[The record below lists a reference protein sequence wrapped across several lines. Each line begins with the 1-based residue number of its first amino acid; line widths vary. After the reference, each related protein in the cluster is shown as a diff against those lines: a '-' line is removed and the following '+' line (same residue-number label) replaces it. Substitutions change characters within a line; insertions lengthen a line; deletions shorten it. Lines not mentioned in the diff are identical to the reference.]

1 MLRLAKR
8 GNRMIGQEGYY
19 ALIGQEG
26 CYALTGKRDAMF

>member
-8 GNRMIGQEGYY
+8 DNRMIGQEGYY

-26 CYALTGKRDAMF
+26 CSALIDKRDAMF